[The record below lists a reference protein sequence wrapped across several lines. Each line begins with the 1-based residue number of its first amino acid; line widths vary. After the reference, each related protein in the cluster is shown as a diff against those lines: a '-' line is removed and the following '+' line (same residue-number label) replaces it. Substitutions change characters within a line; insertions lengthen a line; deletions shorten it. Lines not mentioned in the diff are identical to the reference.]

1 MPSTVVHVAFGAVV
15 ATALLREFDAK
26 ALAAVCAFAALPDLD
41 TFLGLWIHGG
51 HRALLHTALL
61 PVALGAL
68 VLWDSHR
75 EASWLRGRFGA
86 RGPHVAGVGVVALAL
101 GGIGPD
107 LLTNGVNVLY
117 PVHDQFYAL
126 SGKLE
131 LSSTK
136 GSSRR
141 SSTWERTATPPAAA
155 RRRSTIGLAWTSSAA
170 RTRRTP
176 SASSPSSPR
185 ASSCSS
191 WWSRRRAS
199 SAGSARR
206 TANVPGANAEH
217 GQAVR
222 GRGQESLWELKRGF
236 ETGLGEEREAR
247 RRPRR
252 TKRNSTRT
260 TASGG
265 STGSGAASTSR
276 SAACRSLPRPRA
288 TVSPATSS
296 SCRSRWRSSGTPPC

>member
-136 GSSRR
+136 GLVQ
-141 SSTWERTATPPAAA
+141 TF
-155 RRRSTIGLAWTSSAA
+155 
-170 RTRRTP
+170 
-176 SASSPSSPR
+176 
-185 ASSCSS
+185 
-191 WWSRRRAS
+191 
-199 SAGSARR
+199 
-206 TANVPGANAEH
+206 VD
-217 GQAVR
+217 
-222 GRGQESLWELKRGF
+222 
-236 ETGLGEEREAR
+236 LGENGDTARGSTETVHYRTGVDVERGADPADAERVFPIVSSGLQLLVVVVAATSVFGRFREANR
-247 RRPRR
+247 
-252 TKRNSTRT
+252 
-260 TASGG
+260 
-265 STGSGAASTSR
+265 
-276 SAACRSLPRPRA
+276 
-288 TVSPATSS
+288 
-296 SCRSRWRSSGTPPC
+296 